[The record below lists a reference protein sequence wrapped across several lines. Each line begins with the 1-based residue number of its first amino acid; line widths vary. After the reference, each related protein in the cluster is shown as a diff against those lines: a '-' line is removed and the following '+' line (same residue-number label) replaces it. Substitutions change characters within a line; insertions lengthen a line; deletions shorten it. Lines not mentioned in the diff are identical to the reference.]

1 MITFLHIILYL
12 LIAAA
17 IGVSVIV
24 FACLLTSKNIE
35 KELRE
40 DDFYGDDDYYN

>member
-24 FACLLTSKNIE
+24 IIWLVISMNIQ
-35 KELRE
+35 KELRK
-40 DDFYGDDDYYN
+40 DDFYSDDDYYS